1 MNKLNTKKRY
11 LDAMIWIFKQEQFT
25 NNQFMEHFDVSK
37 SLVYN
42 MRKLGFIKKLNKGT
56 YKWALEFE
64 PTLVQVNALR
74 KVSNYHNQI
83 RKQTQK
89 QLTIASVRKT
99 PIPTPIPVVHE
110 AECDNSNSKMLLI
123 MAIGAVIGF
132 MIATAIWK

>member
-83 RKQTQK
+83 R
-89 QLTIASVRKT
+89 
-99 PIPTPIPVVHE
+99 
-110 AECDNSNSKMLLI
+110 SNLEVEIFCISLQRVPL
-123 MAIGAVIGF
+123 
-132 MIATAIWK
+132 